1 MLSYCLRILLCLLTT
16 AFIPSVTFA
25 TTSDVELGRRI
36 YMEGVLPSG
45 LPLKALRGD
54 DELTGKQ
61 AACAACHRPSG
72 MGSVE
77 GDIQVPPITGN
88 YLYRSGD
95 ALQATM
101 DPRSGKR
108 FNLAH
113 EPYTDAAV
121 AKAVTGG
128 VNIGGQEMSVLM
140 PRYVL
145 NNDEMRALTL
155 YLKQLSQHY
164 SPGVSKDE
172 VHFAT
177 VITPDANP
185 EKRRMLLRVLERGF
199 TQKNGSTMLGSK
211 TADGRRSGRRHMVT
225 AAELVLGTER
235 KWVLHVWNLHGA
247 PETWQKQLQDFNQK
261 EPVFALLSGLS
272 GSTWQPVHAFCE
284 SNHIPCWMPSVDLP
298 VSAEDD
304 IYSIYFQR
312 GVSLEADVL
321 SKFVTDDAKLTPK
334 RIVQIYR
341 DNALGM
347 GASAALSVALKDS
360 GITLE
365 NRPIVGDL
373 PALRKALEGLSEQD
387 AVMLWLNAEDLSLLN
402 AVVATKAAVYVS
414 GRMAGGE
421 KLALV
426 DAWKQTTKMIYPYEL
441 PEKRQLNLNYFH
453 SWMRFNQIPI
463 EDEPLQAEAYFA
475 LDFMSDT
482 MTEMLD
488 NVYRDYLLERAES
501 MLSRNESGKA
511 EQRDRTR
518 QVMRWSTRVPRIA
531 KHEVPASEG
540 TVKPEVN
547 TSSAQVSAKST
558 TIYPRMSLGIGQRFA
573 SKGAYIVCF
582 DDTVNTKLVPLSAWI
597 VP

>member
-1 MLSYCLRILLCLLTT
+1 MLNFWLRIWLCLLVT
-16 AFIPSVTFA
+16 AFLPTVAFA
-25 TTSDVELGRRI
+25 VMSDLEAGRRI

-45 LPLKALRGD
+45 APLKGFRGE
-54 DELTGKQ
+54 DEVSGKQ

-88 YLYRSGD
+88 YLYRTGD
-95 ALQATM
+95 SLQVTM

-108 FNLAH
+108 FNIAH

-121 AKAVTGG
+121 GKAIREG
-128 VNIGGQEMSVLM
+128 VNISDQHMNVLM
-140 PRYVL
+140 PHYTL
-145 NNDEMRALTL
+145 SNDELRAVTV

-164 SPGVSKDE
+164 SPGVTKDE

-177 VITPDANP
+177 VITPDADP

-199 TQKNGSTMLGSK
+199 TQKNGSTMLGGK
-211 TADGRRSGRRHMVT
+211 RSGRRHMVT

-235 KWVLHVWNLHGA
+235 KWVLHVWNLQGA
-247 PETWQKQLQDFNQK
+247 PETWQQQLQEFNQK

-272 GSTWQPVHAFCE
+272 GTTWQPVHTFCE
-284 SNHIPCWMPSVDLP
+284 KSHIPCWLPTVDLP
-298 VSAEDD
+298 EDAGEN

-312 GVSLEADVL
+312 GVKLEADVL
-321 SKFVTDDAKLTPK
+321 AKFVADEPQKAPK

-341 DNALGM
+341 ANALGL
-347 GASAALSVALKDS
+347 GASEELSAAFKDS
-360 GITLE
+360 GTTIE
-365 NRPIVGDL
+365 NRTLTGDM
-373 PALRKALEGLSEQD
+373 PALRKALEGLGEQD
-387 AVMLWLNAEDLSLLN
+387 LVMLWLSATDLSMLN
-402 AVVATKAAVYVS
+402 AISPSKATVYVS
-414 GRMAGGE
+414 GRMSGGE

-426 DAWKQTTKMIYPYEL
+426 DNWKQNIKMIYPYEL

-501 MLSRNESGKA
+501 MLSRNETGKT
-511 EQRDRTR
+511 EQRDRVR
-518 QVMRWSTRVPRIA
+518 QVMRWSTRVPR
-531 KHEVPASEG
+531 
-540 TVKPEVN
+540 TVKQETTASDGAVKQEGD
-547 TSSAQVSAKST
+547 TVQTIGKST
-558 TIYPRMSLGIGQRFA
+558 TIYPRMSLGVGQRFA
-573 SKGAYIVCF
+573 SKGAYIVRF
-582 DDTVNTKLVPLSAWI
+582 DDVTKNKLVPLSAWI